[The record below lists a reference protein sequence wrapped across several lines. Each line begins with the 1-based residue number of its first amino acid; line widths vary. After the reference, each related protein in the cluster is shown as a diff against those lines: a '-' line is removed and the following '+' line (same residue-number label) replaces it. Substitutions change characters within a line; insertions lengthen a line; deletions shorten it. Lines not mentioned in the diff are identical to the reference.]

1 MYNSFKDLE
10 KINSINNGVL
20 TNQFVT
26 YLDIKVSDIAKKWCQ
41 YLENSDEVKVSL
53 TIENIDTDIDWQDK
67 YVIQTGLFVRDT
79 IKILPYN
86 DRILTSTGDS
96 SLGELGIN
104 NHIALNA
111 ELVDS
116 TKPVERMKLSSPA
129 ITINDALNITGEAV
143 GKISQ
148 TTTLIDSKAS

>member
-1 MYNSFKDLE
+1 
-10 KINSINNGVL
+10 
-20 TNQFVT
+20 
-26 YLDIKVSDIAKKWCQ
+26 
-41 YLENSDEVKVSL
+41 VSL
-53 TIENIDTDIDWQDK
+53 TIENIDTDVDWQDK
-67 YVIQTGLFVRDT
+67 YVIQTGLFIRDT

-86 DRILTSTGDS
+86 NRILTSVADS

-129 ITINDALNITGEAV
+129 ITINDALNISGEPV
-143 GKISQ
+143 GAISQ
-148 TTTLIDSKAS
+148 STTLIDSKAS